1 MNTNENDILQLQ
13 LNDTF
18 YDWYLRTNQIIEY
31 VNPINVYDVFPGVGL
46 VESRSGNPGT
56 VELSISTDSALYGI
70 GTLNTGGIHDVVLTY
85 ATLTAATVTNTSLF
99 AFQGGANQL
108 FKVAASNILP
118 PTVNGNHVF
127 TGDITFE
134 QDLNVFGPT
143 ITLNTNGASRDN
155 CGIVVEST
163 ADTQIQNVLW
173 TFDTATTAWM
183 SSENLGLKTGKAF
196 VTDSYPKA
204 EFPFEASQ
212 SQGQVDLQLGT
223 TSGGIPERFSIEAQF
238 DTANSLSFSHYYNN
252 ILVNDI
258 LELSSSGGAGS
269 GGEVIVKNTITITDV
284 LNSTP
289 FAQTPTATSVPI
301 TGSDGYLSQFVNR
314 VTLPTGGTVTVGDF
328 VYMNGSSAR
337 RASPDTLAESQSIG
351 IVESISGGN
360 AVIIMTGAFSGILNG
375 LTAGD
380 KYYLDPITP
389 GRVTNLNPGNTN
401 GDLDKL
407 VFIAT
412 SATSGIIIPDFTTT
426 GSGSITTT
434 TSSSGTQDTFKT
446 IEITGSS
453 SVVADSPTDTLVFT
467 AGDNITLTGNAG
479 ADTVTFASKIPQ
491 SATNHTLLFGKGVAT
506 YEYTTAINT
515 FSIVGRAV
523 DGNIA
528 GIVIAPGTIV
538 GRIDDSND
546 SDNAV
551 KGLTGAEVRNIIGL
565 PENSSYIQT
574 VSFETGSGN
583 PVLVHDATTDGEL
596 LTIAEGANISF
607 TNVNGTLYISATGVS
622 GETTQGGSSLF
633 VGLEG
638 PGETPVE
645 LNQLIFEDDYNGA
658 NTDSVKHISFEF
670 RTTGTGIGFVS
681 AKPTN
686 NYLKLG
692 ADNKNSSH
700 TAGNTL
706 RIVGGTSI
714 TSNIAATTGFES
726 ITLNLDSTIYV
737 QKIIAS
743 PAFTDSNGL
752 ILSGGDDN
760 GRNTVKILDVTRPV
774 AAFPLIGLNEST
786 LIINAWDDV
795 VDVNTVRKSTRLRGG
810 LYATKCVSMF
820 ADSGYEDATTE
831 GPSLYSYPIRMHE
844 LIVDKIICAEL
855 IATEAT
861 KQNEI
866 ISKIMGG
873 VKDTQYISAAG
884 STKLEFI
891 TNADAYTSNGIL
903 FEFTDTA
910 SGNSSPNN
918 AFILSPTQAYAESTE
933 PDADYRQF
941 VVGGRLRFADIVVD
955 TAPFTNWSPT
965 LSYNSSSS
973 LLCESQLQTS
983 AQFKFSA
990 SSAGTGTVG
999 VQTNS
1004 TAGVNAYT
1012 YLTHTTDT
1020 GTTSHLRINA
1030 LAEIQATSF
1039 TIKTATG
1046 GPGYKFAPVNTG
1058 QNIIAE
1064 GHVLYV
1070 DALTG
1075 LIGTIKSRF
1084 IIKPYIAGAGVDT
1097 TDPINTLYYTT

>member
-31 VNPINVYDVFPGVGL
+31 VNPINVYDIFPGVGL

-70 GTLNTGGIHDVVLTY
+70 GTLNTGGIHDVVLSY
-85 ATLTAATVTNTSLF
+85 ATLTAGAVTNTSLF

-108 FKVAASNILP
+108 FKVAASDILP

-127 TGDITFE
+127 TGDITFQ

-143 ITLNTNGASRDN
+143 ITLNTNGGSRDN

-173 TFDTATTAWM
+173 TYDTATTAWM

-212 SQGQVDLQLGT
+212 SQGQVDIQLGT

-238 DTANSLSFSHYYNN
+238 DTANSLSFSHHYNDV
-252 ILVNDI
+252 LVNDI
-258 LELSSSGGAGS
+258 LELSSSGAG
-269 GGEVIVKNTITITDV
+269 GGEVIVKNTITITDI

-314 VTLPTGGTVTVGDF
+314 VTLPTGGGTAVGDF
-328 VYMNGSSAR
+328 VYMNGGEAYPASA
-337 RASPDTLAESQSIG
+337 DTLAQSQSIG
-351 IVESISGGN
+351 IVESISGAN

-375 LTAGD
+375 LTAGA
-380 KYYLDPITP
+380 KYYLDPVTP
-389 GRVTNLNPGNTN
+389 GGVTKLDPANTN

-434 TSSSGTQDTFKT
+434 SSSGTQDTFKT
-446 IEITGSS
+446 IAITGSS
-453 SVVADSPTDTLVFT
+453 SVVAEQPSDTLTFT
-467 AGDNITLTGNAG
+467 AGTNITLTGNFDS
-479 ADTVTFASKIPQ
+479 DTVTFACKIPE
-491 SATNHTLLFGKGVAT
+491 SATNHTLLSGTGSAT
-506 YEYTTAINT
+506 YAYTTAIDT
-515 FSIVGRAV
+515 FSLVGRAV
-523 DGNIA
+523 SGNIA
-528 GIVIAPGTIV
+528 GIVVTPGTII

-551 KGLTGAEVRNIIGL
+551 KGLTGTEVRNIIGL

-574 VSFETGSGN
+574 VSFESGSGN
-583 PVLVHDATTDGEL
+583 PVLVHDATSDGEL

-692 ADNKNSSH
+692 ADNKNGSH

-714 TSNIAATTGFES
+714 TSSFGVTTGFEN

-743 PAFTDSNGL
+743 PQSTGTSGL

-760 GRNTVKILDVTRPV
+760 GRDTVKILDVDRLPIE
-774 AAFPLIGLNEST
+774 ADGRHEST
-786 LIINAWDDV
+786 LIINAWDSV
-795 VDVNTVRKSTRLRGG
+795 AVGNTLRKSTTLLGG
-810 LYATKCVSMF
+810 IYAEKCVSMF
-820 ADSGYEDATTE
+820 ADSGFQEATTG

-861 KQNEI
+861 KQNETI
-866 ISKIMGG
+866 TKIMGG
-873 VKDTQYISAAG
+873 GKDTQYISTAG

-891 TNADAYTSNGIL
+891 TNDTYVSNGIL
-903 FEFTDTA
+903 LEFTDIV
-910 SGNSSPNN
+910 SGNNSPNN
-918 AFILSPTQAYAESTE
+918 AFIFSPTQAYAAAIDT
-933 PDADYRQF
+933 ADYRQF
-941 VVGGRLRFADIVVD
+941 VVGGSLRFAEVIVD
-955 TAPFTNWSPT
+955 TGEYTTWSPT
-965 LSYNSSSS
+965 LSHSSTSG
-973 LLCESQLQTS
+973 LLCKSYQTTS
-983 AQFKFSA
+983 ELKFDA
-990 SSAGTGTVG
+990 SSIGTGTVG
-999 VQTNS
+999 VQTNASS
-1004 TAGVNAYT
+1004 TSAYT
-1012 YLTHTTDT
+1012 YLTHTYS
-1020 GTTSHLRINA
+1020 GANSHLRITA
-1030 LAEIQATSF
+1030 DAEIQAASF
-1039 TIKTATG
+1039 TIKTTAG
-1046 GPGYKFAPVNTG
+1046 VGYKFAPANTS
-1058 QNIIAE
+1058 QNIITP

-1070 DALTG
+1070 DSLTG
-1075 LIGTIKSRF
+1075 TIGTIKSRF
-1084 IIKPYIAGAGVDT
+1084 IIKPFSSLDG

>member
-1 MNTNENDILQLQ
+1 MNTNEDDILQLQ

-18 YDWYLRTNQIIEY
+18 YDWYLRTNQVIEY
-31 VNPINVYDVFPGVGL
+31 INPINVYDVFPGVGL

-56 VELSISTDSALYGI
+56 VELSISTNSALYGI

-85 ATLTAATVTNTSLF
+85 ATLSASTVTNTSLF
-99 AFQGGANQL
+99 AFQGGANQI
-108 FKVAASNILP
+108 FRVVASDMLP

-127 TGDITFE
+127 TGDITFQ
-134 QDLNVFGPT
+134 QDLNIFGPT

-173 TFDTATTAWM
+173 TYDTDTTAWM

-212 SQGQVDLQLGT
+212 SQGQVDIQLGT

-238 DTANSLSFSHYYNN
+238 DTANSLSFSHHYNDV
-252 ILVNDI
+252 LVNDI
-258 LELSSSGGAGS
+258 LELSSSGA

-314 VTLPTGGTVTVGDF
+314 VTLPTGGGTVTVGDF
-328 VYMNGSSAR
+328 MYMDGSVAR
-337 RASPDTLAESQSIG
+337 RASPDTLAQSQSIG
-351 IVESISGGN
+351 IVESIIGGN

-375 LTAGD
+375 LTPGA
-380 KYYLDPITP
+380 KYYLDPVTP
-389 GRVTNLNPGNTN
+389 GQVTELDPANTN
-401 GDLDKL
+401 GVLDKP

-412 SATSGIIIPDFTTT
+412 SANSGIIIPDFTTT

-434 TSSSGTQDTFKT
+434 SSSGTQDTFKT
-446 IEITGSS
+446 IQTTSGT
-453 SVVADSPTDTLVFT
+453 SVVAEQPSDTLTFT
-467 AGDNITLTGNAG
+467 AGANITVTGDATL
-479 ADTVTFASKIPQ
+479 DTVTFACKIPE
-491 SATNHTLLFGKGVAT
+491 STENHTLLSGTGSAA
-506 YEYTTAINT
+506 YEYKAIGT
-515 FSIVGRAV
+515 FSLVGRAV
-523 DGNIA
+523 DENIA

-551 KGLTGAEVRNIIGL
+551 KGLTGTEVRNIIGL

-574 VSFETGSGN
+574 VSFESGSGN
-583 PVLVHDATTDGEL
+583 PVLVHDATSVGEL
-596 LTIAEGANISF
+596 LTIAEGENISF
-607 TNVNGTLYISATGVS
+607 TNVNGTLYISATGVG

-638 PGETPVE
+638 QGETPVE
-645 LNQLIFEDDYNGA
+645 LNKLIFEDDYNGA
-658 NTDSVKHISFEF
+658 NTNSVKYISFEF
-670 RTTGTGIGFVS
+670 RETGTGIGFVS

-686 NYLKLG
+686 NYLKLS
-692 ADNKNSSH
+692 ADNKIGSH

-706 RIVGGTSI
+706 RIAGGASI
-714 TSNIAATTGFES
+714 TSSFDVTTGFEN

-743 PAFTDSNGL
+743 PQSTGTNGL
-752 ILSGGDDN
+752 VLSGGDDN
-760 GRNTVKILDVTRPV
+760 GRDTVKILDVARLPI
-774 AAFPLIGLNEST
+774 AGDGRHEST
-786 LIINAWDDV
+786 LIINAWDSV
-795 VDVNTVRKSTRLRGG
+795 PVDNILRKSTTLLGG
-810 LYATKCVSMF
+810 IYATKCVSMF
-820 ADSGYEDATTE
+820 ADSGFDDGPTAGT
-831 GPSLYSYPIRMHE
+831 PSLYSYPIRMHE

-861 KQNEI
+861 KQNETI
-866 ISKIMGG
+866 TKIMGG
-873 VKDTQYISAAG
+873 TQDTQYISTVG

-891 TNADAYTSNGIL
+891 TSTDDGYTSNGIL
-903 FEFTDTA
+903 LEFTDTA
-910 SGNSSPNN
+910 SGNGSPDN
-918 AFILSPTQAYAESTE
+918 AFIFSPTKAYAQSTE
-933 PDADYRQF
+933 LDADYRQF
-941 VVGGRLRFADIVVD
+941 VVGGRLRFADIEGD
-955 TAPFTNWSPT
+955 TAPYTNWSPT
-965 LSYNSSSS
+965 LSYDSSSS
-973 LLCESQLQTS
+973 LLCNSQNQTS
-983 AQFKFSA
+983 AQLKFSG

-999 VQTNS
+999 VQSNS
-1004 TAGVNAYT
+1004 TPVTAYT
-1012 YLTHTTDT
+1012 YLTHTS
-1020 GTTSHLRINA
+1020 GGGANSHLRITA
-1030 LAEIQATSF
+1030 DAEIQAASF
-1039 TIKTATG
+1039 TIKTTEG
-1046 GPGYKFAPVNTG
+1046 VGYKFEPANTDE
-1058 QNIIAE
+1058 NIITV

-1070 DALTG
+1070 DDATDS
-1075 LIGTIKSRF
+1075 IGTIKSRF
-1084 IIKPYIAGAGVDT
+1084 IIKPYNDGVGVDA

>member
-31 VNPINVYDVFPGVGL
+31 VNPINVYDIFPGVGL

-56 VELSISTDSALYGI
+56 VELSISTNSALYGI
-70 GTLNTGGIHDVVLTY
+70 GTLNTGGIHDVVLSY
-85 ATLTAATVTNTSLF
+85 ATLTAGAVANTSLF
-99 AFQGGANQL
+99 AFQGGANQI
-108 FKVAASNILP
+108 FKVEASNILP

-143 ITLNTNGASRDN
+143 ITLNTNGGSRDN

-173 TFDTATTAWM
+173 TYDTATTAWM

-212 SQGQVDLQLGT
+212 SQGQVDIQLGT

-238 DTANSLSFSHYYNN
+238 DTANSLSFSHHYNDV
-252 ILVNDI
+252 LVNDI
-258 LELSSSGGAGS
+258 LELSSSGAG
-269 GGEVIVKNTITITDV
+269 GGEVIVKNTITITDI

-314 VTLPTGGTVTVGDF
+314 VTLPTSGGTVVGDF
-328 VYMNGSSAR
+328 VYMNGGQAYP
-337 RASPDTLAESQSIG
+337 ASPDTLAQSQSIG

-360 AVIIMTGAFSGILNG
+360 AVIIMTGAFSGILSG
-375 LTAGD
+375 LTAGS
-380 KYYLDPITP
+380 KYYLDPFTP
-389 GRVTNLNPGNTN
+389 GRVTKLDPANTN

-434 TSSSGTQDTFKT
+434 TSSSATQDTFKT
-446 IEITGSS
+446 IQTTSGT
-453 SVVADSPTDTLVFT
+453 SVVAEQPSDTVTFT
-467 AGDNITLTGNAG
+467 AGNNITVTGNDFT
-479 ADTVTFASKIPQ
+479 DTVTFASKIPE
-491 SATNHTLLFGKGVAT
+491 STTNHTLLSGTGSAT
-506 YEYTTAINT
+506 YAYTSAINT
-515 FSIVGRAV
+515 FSLVGRA
-523 DGNIA
+523 DSGNIA

-574 VSFETGSGN
+574 VSFETGTGD
-583 PVLVHDATTDGEL
+583 PVLVHDATSDGEL

-670 RTTGTGIGFVS
+670 RQTGTGIGFVS

-692 ADNKNSSH
+692 ADNKNGSH

-714 TSNIAATTGFES
+714 TSNIAVTTGFEN

-743 PAFTDSNGL
+743 PQSTGTSGL
-752 ILSGGDDN
+752 VLSGGDDN
-760 GRNTVKILDVTRPV
+760 GRDTVKILDVARLPIAPSGV
-774 AAFPLIGLNEST
+774 HEST
-786 LIINAWDDV
+786 LIINAWDT
-795 VDVNTVRKSTRLRGG
+795 VDVENTLRKSTTLLGG
-810 LYATKCVSMF
+810 IYATKCVSMF
-820 ADSGYEDATTE
+820 ADSGFQDATTG

-861 KQNEI
+861 KQNETI
-866 ISKIMGG
+866 TKIMGG
-873 VKDTQYISAAG
+873 AQDTQYISTIG

-891 TNADAYTSNGIL
+891 TNDTYVSKGIL
-903 FEFTDTA
+903 LEFTDTA

-918 AFILSPTQAYAESTE
+918 AFIFSPTKAYAESTE

-941 VVGGRLRFADIVVD
+941 VVGGRLRFADIEID

-965 LSYNSSSS
+965 LSYDSSSS
-973 LLCESQLQTS
+973 LLCNSQNQTS
-983 AQFKFSA
+983 AQLKFSG

-999 VQTNS
+999 VQSNS
-1004 TAGVNAYT
+1004 TAANAYT
-1012 YLTHTTDT
+1012 YLTHTFGG
-1020 GTTSHLRINA
+1020 GTASHLRITA
-1030 LAEIQATSF
+1030 DAEIQAASF
-1039 TIKTATG
+1039 TIKTTAG
-1046 GPGYKFAPVNTG
+1046 VGYKFEPANTL
-1058 QNIIAE
+1058 QNTIAK

-1070 DALTG
+1070 DSAASN
-1075 LIGTIKSRF
+1075 IGTIKSRF
-1084 IIKPYIAGAGVDT
+1084 IIKPYSAGVGVDT